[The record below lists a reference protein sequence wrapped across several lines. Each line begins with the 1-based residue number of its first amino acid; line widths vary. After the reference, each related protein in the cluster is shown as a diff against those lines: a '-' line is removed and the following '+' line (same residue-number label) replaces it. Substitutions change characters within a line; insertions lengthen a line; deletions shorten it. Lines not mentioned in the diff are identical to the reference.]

1 VCTSERGRHYT
12 MTFRQGTI
20 PLVTVQA
27 NRDGCRPVTIAGET
41 AVRQGTSAFW
51 QQLDQAIFTATPPL
65 SPDRLAIAL
74 TPHAGQA
81 PQSAQ
86 LPSAATARQFYE
98 AIPALPQ
105 ASAGQGCPAE
115 SVPTYQLVFFAGEQT
130 VPAFVN
136 DQCQMVSV
144 AGGYQS
150 RGGVFA
156 MTEQFRSV
164 LHSVLAGATFAPARP
179 DHLALEVEKGQTTS
193 YQVQVSDTQLML
205 ALYDRV

>member
-1 VCTSERGRHYT
+1 
-12 MTFRQGTI
+12 
-20 PLVTVQA
+20 
-27 NRDGCRPVTIAGET
+27 
-41 AVRQGTSAFW
+41 AV
-51 QQLDQAIFTATPPL
+51 
-65 SPDRLAIAL
+65 
-74 TPHAGQA
+74 
-81 PQSAQ
+81 
-86 LPSAATARQFYE
+86 
-98 AIPALPQ
+98 
-105 ASAGQGCPAE
+105 QGCPAE
-115 SVPTYQLVFFAGEQT
+115 SVPTSQFVFFAGEQT
-130 VPAFVN
+130 VSAWVN

-205 ALYDRV
+205 ALYDAVFTLPETASQPGCPPTADKLAGTGTFVSLTFTQWNLQLVQITTYQGSCSFVQLTPPGAPPGPWLRANQAFWDLVHRALAA

>member
-1 VCTSERGRHYT
+1 MRMKKQAIFLPSVLLGAVLVLSACGLRTGAGGTAGAAPDSVRIELDPDATPPGTNPVLTLRDAALVQRLYATIYALPPLSALPADQVCTSERGRHYT
-12 MTFRQGTI
+12 LTFRQGTI

-86 LPSAATARQFYE
+86 IPSAATARQFYE
-98 AIPALPQ
+98 AILALPQ
-105 ASAGQGCPAE
+105 ASAG
-115 SVPTYQLVFFAGEQT
+115 
-130 VPAFVN
+130 
-136 DQCQMVSV
+136 
-144 AGGYQS
+144 
-150 RGGVFA
+150 
-156 MTEQFRSV
+156 
-164 LHSVLAGATFAPARP
+164 
-179 DHLALEVEKGQTTS
+179 
-193 YQVQVSDTQLML
+193 
-205 ALYDRV
+205 